1 MARMPNLP
9 LPAETRRSLS
19 ENDRR
24 WPIKLGIRAA
34 STFFAF
40 IAMILFAVT
49 TSLSITN
56 YGGNDWT
63 DGLPLAPVLLA
74 LIYNPLYLFLL
85 VRRHGRPI
93 HPGWHVA
100 VDLLIWG
107 LAIPAIVFSVGVGW
121 FWVWQPVILDVDGFV
136 PCDDWNYWSEEC
148 QPLIYTL
155 GRMEIAANVFLA
167 FILIIH
173 FILFVFACIAT
184 HKWRK
189 ASKRSAAERR
199 NIELQYHRSPEE
211 HLSQQPP
218 AYTPSA
224 QGSIRTPTSAVS
236 EHENPFKDGRDL
248 PAEGADVN
256 PFRDENA
263 VKYA

>member
-1 MARMPNLP
+1 MPTAHLHAWQDGDCRECVPGIYPVSFPQTSCRSP
-9 LPAETRRSLS
+9 LDELRLT
-19 ENDRR
+19 
-24 WPIKLGIRAA
+24 KC
-34 STFFAF
+34 
-40 IAMILFAVT
+40 
-49 TSLSITN
+49 
-56 YGGNDWT
+56 
-63 DGLPLAPVLLA
+63 AP
-74 LIYNPLYLFLL
+74 
-85 VRRHGRPI
+85 R
-93 HPGWHVA
+93 
-100 VDLLIWG
+100 
-107 LAIPAIVFSVGVGW
+107 
-121 FWVWQPVILDVDGFV
+121 
-136 PCDDWNYWSEEC
+136 
-148 QPLIYTL
+148 
-155 GRMEIAANVFLA
+155 
-167 FILIIH
+167 IIH